1 MIKCMAHLPRDV
13 RSSLRFFAFFVAN
26 GTLAVDL
33 LGDIDYRSELVDTG
47 SNLEMVFAVFA
58 NVLEVDESGQV
69 TNHDGAALTAM
80 MRTKWSR
87 RSRTGK
93 SNWRCSGPGPVT
105 ACAGRRESPVPQ
117 ALFVCAERVRL
128 PFFFRDL
135 GESVER
141 AREILSAASCGSSRV
156 PVGRSQMI
164 CE

>member
-69 TNHDGAALTAM
+69 TNHDGAAYRAAQWIRAHCDDAYEVEPPFEDWEVEL
-80 MRTKWSR
+80 
-87 RSRTGK
+87 
-93 SNWRCSGPGPVT
+93 
-105 ACAGRRESPVPQ
+105 
-117 ALFVCAERVRL
+117 AL
-128 PFFFRDL
+128 
-135 GESVER
+135 
-141 AREILSAASCGSSRV
+141 
-156 PVGRSQMI
+156 
-164 CE
+164 